1 VVPAPRAQRR
11 LLVVEDDP
19 ASAAAMRSLFE
30 KRGWEVFAAG
40 TLAEALAH
48 LGAEPSWVIL
58 DLMLPDGDGEQILET
73 IRESGSGTRVV
84 VTTGVFDEQ
93 RLRALKDLAP
103 HAVLIK
109 PINVRELLRI
119 VT

>member
-1 VVPAPRAQRR
+1 M
-11 LLVVEDDP
+11 VEDDP
-19 ASAAAMRSLFE
+19 ASAAAMRALFE

-40 TLAEALAH
+40 TLAEALPQ
-48 LGAEPSWVIL
+48 LGSKPNWVIL
-58 DLMLPDGDGEQILET
+58 DLMLPDGDGEYILEK
-73 IRESGSGTRVV
+73 IREIGTGARVV

-93 RLRALKDLAP
+93 RLRAVKDLGP

-119 VT
+119 IS

>member
-1 VVPAPRAQRR
+1 
-11 LLVVEDDP
+11 
-19 ASAAAMRSLFE
+19 M
-30 KRGWEVFAAG
+30 FAAG
-40 TLAEALAH
+40 TLADALAH
-48 LGAEPSWVIL
+48 LGAKPSWVIL
-58 DLMLPDGDGEQILET
+58 DLMLPDGNGERILET
-73 IRESGSGTRVV
+73 VRESGSGARVV

-103 HAVLIK
+103 HAILIK